1 VKKSIGFKLGA
12 AATVVLTLLTACS
25 TSSKS
30 SSGASAKTTWSRME
44 GDIISTMDPSMI
56 TDAISGQAATDT
68 MDGLYRYDGSDLQPA
83 VAKSVAKPTDNGTV
97 YTYNLRNSK
106 WSNGDDVTAS
116 DFVFAWRRTVDPAT
130 KSQYAYLY
138 SGVKNADKIMAGKA
152 KASTLGVKA
161 LSKDKL
167 QVTLEHPIPYFNT
180 MLVNPAFFPQ
190 SEKAVG
196 EYGKKFGTQSKY
208 LVFNGPYKLTGWNGT
223 NNSWKEVKNPT
234 YWNANN
240 VHIDQIN
247 VTAIKDPSTAMNLY
261 QSGKLDD
268 ASLTGDQAAV
278 AKSKPDYQGVKQA
291 STFYLELNEKK
302 IPAFKNTKIRQAI
315 GMSINRE
322 EYIKK
327 VLQDGSIDAPNVT
340 PQGLAQDP
348 STKEDFSKEAAKGY
362 SQYTQYNPKEAK
374 TLWTAGLKE
383 ANLKTLSVE
392 LLTDDTDNAKKSGE
406 YLQNTLEKNLPG
418 LKVTIATVPF
428 KTRLSRSQN
437 GQFDMV
443 MGGWS
448 ADFPDP
454 ITFLDLFTT
463 DGSYNDGKWSNAQYD
478 KLIEQ
483 SKTTY
488 ATDAEKRWQALIQ
501 AQQILT
507 KEQGIIPIYQR
518 VQAHL
523 VNPKVQNLKTA
534 PGGSYNFVGVTL
546 KK

>member
-1 VKKSIGFKLGA
+1 
-12 AATVVLTLLTACS
+12 
-25 TSSKS
+25 
-30 SSGASAKTTWSRME
+30 M
-44 GDIISTMDPSMI
+44 
-56 TDAISGQAATDT
+56 
-68 MDGLYRYDGSDLQPA
+68 
-83 VAKSVAKPTDNGTV
+83 
-97 YTYNLRNSK
+97 
-106 WSNGDDVTAS
+106 
-116 DFVFAWRRTVDPAT
+116 
-130 KSQYAYLY
+130 
-138 SGVKNADKIMAGKA
+138 
-152 KASTLGVKA
+152 
-161 LSKDKL
+161 
-167 QVTLEHPIPYFNT
+167 
-180 MLVNPAFFPQ
+180 
-190 SEKAVG
+190 
-196 EYGKKFGTQSKY
+196 
-208 LVFNGPYKLTGWNGT
+208 
-223 NNSWKEVKNPT
+223 
-234 YWNANN
+234 
-240 VHIDQIN
+240 
-247 VTAIKDPSTAMNLY
+247 
-261 QSGKLDD
+261 
-268 ASLTGDQAAV
+268 
-278 AKSKPDYQGVKQA
+278 
-291 STFYLELNEKK
+291 
-302 IPAFKNTKIRQAI
+302 
-315 GMSINRE
+315 
-322 EYIKK
+322 
-327 VLQDGSIDAPNVT
+327 T